1 MSQFF
6 ASGGQSTGASASAS
20 VLPMNIQDLFPLGL
34 TGWISLQSKGH
45 SRVFSNTT
53 VSGTYKKHCW
63 SLLDRR
69 KSPQWGHCS
78 EPASPL
84 DGGVHLPQ
92 KPGWL
97 SSWQLLGLNKTSATP
112 LSEDS
117 RLFSLLA
124 QTTPNNCTDHA
135 TLSHIPGRCRL
146 FRSECWE
153 NEPSC

>member
-6 ASGGQSTGASASAS
+6 ASGGQSIGASASA
-20 VLPMNIQDLFPLGL
+20 LPMNIQDLFPLGL
-34 TGWISLQSKGH
+34 TGWISLQSKGL
-45 SRVFSNTT
+45 SRIFSNTT

-63 SLLDRR
+63 SFLDRR
-69 KSPQWGHCS
+69 KSQRRVHCS
-78 EPASPL
+78 EPPSPL

-92 KPGWL
+92 KSGWL
-97 SSWQLLGLNKTSATP
+97 SSGQLLGLNKPSATP
-112 LSEDS
+112 LSGDS

-124 QTTPNNCTDHA
+124 QTTPNNCSDHT

-153 NEPSC
+153 NERGC